1 MSRKVILT
9 FENNEAKEIERALR
23 KKYNCLSSLEAL
35 CVRVVLQEV
44 REYIEMERHGSTDT
58 VASNQR
64 TL

>member
-23 KKYNCLSSLEAL
+23 KKYNCSSSLEAL

-44 REYIEMERHGSTDT
+44 RKYIEMERHGQWPIIS
-58 VASNQR
+58 ALCRRS
-64 TL
+64 